1 MQRTSQFLGL
11 ALATICIAATSG
23 LLAADAAT
31 EKAATKKTPKR
42 ATLASISITGGF
54 PESAGG
60 GGLFGGASTGLRDA
74 VVRLHRA
81 GDDKKINGVVLRIGG
96 ASLGFGKLNE
106 LKSAIAHIRA
116 QGKKVYALVDS
127 AAGSQYQL
135 ACACDEIV
143 MPPSGSLM
151 IPGLSAEITFYKGL
165 FDKLGIEADM
175 LQVGKYKG
183 AAEPQTRTG
192 MSKEFREQY
201 EAVIDDYF
209 EQMVGDIADAR
220 LLHPKKVKEL
230 IDRGLFSAKRA
241 KKAGL
246 IDHVLYQDE
255 FFAQLKGK
263 LKVDEVALAQNYGKK
278 KVDTD
283 FSGLAGMMKMMEL
296 ILGGKPAEKTSSKP
310 KIAIVYA
317 VGVITS
323 GSSSVSMFGEQTL
336 GSSTIIK
343 ALRKA
348 NQDKTVR
355 AIVLRVDSPGGSALA
370 SDLIWREIER
380 IEKPVIA
387 SMGNTAASGGYYI
400 SMGCDLIIAEPG
412 TLTGSIGVVGGKLS
426 MGGLYEKLGITT
438 ETISRGKNAN
448 AFSST
453 SKFTDAERKVWREM
467 MVETYNQFAS
477 KAAKGRKM
485 DRKKMET
492 LAQGRVWTGRMAAK
506 NGLVDRTGTLNDA
519 IAAAKKA
526 AGVKA
531 GDEVEILVLPKPT
544 SFFDQLLGGGIG
556 ARSAIHSELGAEIR
570 KLSPELHR
578 RIGDIE
584 TIRQLFAEPSVLVL
598 PYRVEIK

>member
-1 MQRTSQFLGL
+1 MQRTTQILGV
-11 ALATICIAATSG
+11 ALAAICLVSSSG
-23 LLAADAAT
+23 LMAA
-31 EKAATKKTPKR
+31 EKAKKEAAAKKSPKR
-42 ATLASISITGGF
+42 TTLASISIAGGF

-60 GGLFGGASTGLRDA
+60 GGLFGETSTGLRDL
-74 VVRLHRA
+74 VVRLHNVA
-81 GDDKKINGVVLRIGG
+81 NDEKISGVVLSIRD

-106 LKSAIAHIRA
+106 LKSAVARIRA
-116 QGKKVYALVDS
+116 KGKKVYALVDS
-127 AAGSQYQL
+127 ATGSQYQL
-135 ACACDEIV
+135 ACACDEII

-151 IPGLSAEITFYKGL
+151 IPGLSVEITFYKGL

-175 LQVGKYKG
+175 LQIGKYKG

-192 MSKEFREQY
+192 MSKEFRSQY
-201 EAVIDDYF
+201 EAVIDDYY
-209 EQMVGDIADAR
+209 EQMVASIADAR

-246 IDHVLYQDE
+246 IDHVMYQDE
-255 FFAQLKGK
+255 FFTQLKKK
-263 LKVDEVALAQNYGKK
+263 LQVDEVALVQNYGKK

-296 ILGGKPAEKTSSKP
+296 IMGGKPAKRASSKP
-310 KIAIVYA
+310 KVAIVYA
-317 VGVITS
+317 VGIITS
-323 GSSSVSMFGEQTL
+323 GRSSTSIFGEQTL
-336 GSSTIIK
+336 GSSTIIS

-348 NQDKTVR
+348 NKDKTVR

-380 IEKPVIA
+380 IKKPVIA

-400 SMGCDLIIAEPG
+400 SMGCDQIIAEPG
-412 TLTGSIGVVGGKLS
+412 TLTGSIGVVGGKLVL
-426 MGGLYEKLGITT
+426 GGLYAKLGITT
-438 ETISRGKNAN
+438 ETISRGKHAG

-453 SKFTDAERKVWREM
+453 TKFTDSERKMWREM
-467 MVETYNQFAS
+467 MVETYNQFAG

-485 DRKKMET
+485 TRKKMET

-506 NGLVDRTGTLNDA
+506 NGLVDRVGTLQDA

-526 AGVKA
+526 AGIKA
-531 GDEVEILVLPKPT
+531 DDEVEILVLPKPT
-544 SFFDQLLGGGIG
+544 SFFEQLLGGGAE
-556 ARSAIHSELGAEIR
+556 ARSAVTSELGAEIR

-578 RIGDIE
+578 QLGDIE
-584 TIRQLFAEPSVLVL
+584 TIRRLFAEPSVLML